1 MGRWFSC
8 RLAPRSASQH
18 RWCESQWEHNQGRA
32 GGDTFPYSTL
42 LSIQNYCED
51 TVLAQFTIK
60 GGKSV
65 EITKKHSKKKKK
77 EYFFPFC
84 LNCELGHFGVRQALA
99 GDQGQEGEGSR
110 TWQQQLLYQLSCSTN
125 PPLTASA
132 VSWLLTT
139 VKPQNSWI
147 YPLPPAPYW
156 LGNYSGSFWDL
167 L

>member
-1 MGRWFSC
+1 MIFLQVGTKICLPTQVVWVPVGAQPGQSWGWH
-8 RLAPRSASQH
+8 LPLQH
-18 RWCESQWEHNQGRA
+18 TSINPKLLWRYSPGPVHNQGRQV
-32 GGDTFPYSTL
+32 SRNNKKTL
-42 LSIQNYCED
+42 
-51 TVLAQFTIK
+51 
-60 GGKSV
+60 
-65 EITKKHSKKKKK
+65 KKKKK